1 VGPVFRVAACVGED
15 DRDAGVADLESG
27 ELVGEPVAVDVLEL
41 EQRAV
46 PGLDD
51 DRGKREFGER

>member
-1 VGPVFRVAACVGED
+1 MAACVGED
-15 DRDAGVADLESG
+15 DRDAGVADLEAG

-46 PGLDD
+46 PGP
-51 DRGKREFGER
+51 